1 VPIQECSE
9 GNRAGFRFGESGK
22 CYLHDGSKES
32 IGKAKEAAYKQGIA
46 MGEIQEVKLNAEELT
61 REYLLAFY
69 SHAMEHPDIFGHIK
83 EAIHL
88 MARGSAG
95 GKLHGKKLMEEDDE
109 EAGQAE
115 PMPKLNLHFNNA
127 EFGKVL
133 YKDDDI
139 TVLATTIMQE
149 RVTNGAMKLYDEFKD
164 SVHWW
169 KNKPVIPPHAQGDPP
184 VNHRTKIA
192 GKVLDAWLNPEKRS
206 IDGATLFYNARIA
219 PNDLTRMWEGEKF
232 GNSPGYYC
240 NDEALPGTWEGTEY
254 KTTERG
260 PYYPDHL
267 SMVPRGA
274 CPLPHCGFNLEVPV
288 DEARIARLL
297 DGIKLNFE
305 VQRMTEEIPKAE
317 VPKTNAEIKPTEAIP
332 PTVNVAVDLSTVL
345 TRLDAISTEFATLK
359 ANIAEKDTKIATL
372 EAAET
377 IRQNAA
383 KEQAIAA
390 AKAGFAAILNA
401 NAKMD
406 IEKLYPEYEKSPALW
421 IVTNTKL
428 LDVKGIEAGIIT
440 PAGQPFVPHIN
451 ATDEDPYEAAGAK
464 AADDMISKKVA

>member
-1 VPIQECSE
+1 MVHIPI
-9 GNRAGFRFGESGK
+9 
-22 CYLHDGSKES
+22 
-32 IGKAKEAAYKQGIA
+32 
-46 MGEIQEVKLNAEELT
+46 VNAESLSP
-61 REYLLAFY
+61 EYLRAFY
-69 SHAMEHPDIFGHIK
+69 DLVLQHPDIMEHITD
-83 EAIHL
+83 EIHIT
-88 MARGSAG
+88 ARAKAG
-95 GKLHGKKLMEEDDE
+95 GKLHVKKEEE
-109 EAGQAE
+109 TGQAD

-127 EFGKVL
+127 EFGGKVL
-133 YKDDDI
+133 YKDDQI
-139 TVLATTIMQE
+139 TVVPTAIMQE

-169 KNKPVIPPHAQGDPP
+169 KNKPIIPPHAQGDPP
-184 VNHRTKIA
+184 VSHKTKIA
-192 GKVLDAWLNPEKRS
+192 GKVLDAWLNPELKR
-206 IDGATLFYNARIA
+206 IDGVAMFYNARIA
-219 PNDLTRMWEGEKF
+219 PNDLKRIWEGEKF

-274 CPLPHCGFNLEVPV
+274 CPLPHCGFSVSVPV
-288 DEARIARLL
+288 DEGRIARLL

-305 VQRMTEEIPKAE
+305 VQRMTEDIKPVETPK
-317 VPKTNAEIKPTEAIP
+317 VNAETKPAEAPTINVAA
-332 PTVNVAVDLSTVL
+332 PTVNVDLSTVL
-345 TRLDAISTEFATLK
+345 TEMKSMRDEFATLK
-359 ANIAEKDTKIATL
+359 TNIAEKDTKIATL

-440 PAGQPFVPHIN
+440 PAGQPFVPHVN

-464 AADDMISKKVA
+464 AAEDMIKKVA